1 MSILSGFFK
10 TKKYRKTEDGYKLQ
24 SEWTSASTV
33 ELADGTTLETALGR
47 INTSIN
53 QTNTNLNQTNINLNQ
68 TNTNLNQVQT
78 AMNGKKI
85 QVLTKAAFDAL
96 PAGQKNDASIL
107 YFYY

>member
-10 TKKYRKTEDGYKLQ
+10 TKKYRKTDDGYRLQ

-33 ELADGTTLETALGR
+33 EMADGTTLETALGR
-47 INTSIN
+47 INSSVS
-53 QTNTNLNQTNINLNQ
+53 QTNTALNR
-68 TNTNLNQVQT
+68 VET

-85 QVLTKAAFDAL
+85 RVLTKAAYDAL
-96 PAGQKNDASIL
+96 PAGEKNDASVL

>member
-1 MSILSGFFK
+1 MEGTNKMSILSGFFK

-53 QTNTNLNQTNINLNQ
+53 QTNTNLNQ
-68 TNTNLNQVQT
+68 VQT

-85 QVLTKAAFDAL
+85 QVLTKAAYDAL

>member
-53 QTNTNLNQTNINLNQ
+53 QTNTNLNQ
-68 TNTNLNQVQT
+68 VQT

-85 QVLTKAAFDAL
+85 QVLTKAAYDAL

>member
-1 MSILSGFFK
+1 MEGTNKMSILSGFFK
-10 TKKYRKTEDGYKLQ
+10 TKKYRKTDDGYKLQ

-53 QTNTNLNQTNINLNQ
+53 QTNTNLNQTN
-68 TNTNLNQVQT
+68 TNLNQVQT

-85 QVLTKAAFDAL
+85 QVLTKAAYDAL

>member
-10 TKKYRKTEDGYKLQ
+10 TRKYRKTDAGYKLQ

-47 INTSIN
+47 VNTSISQN
-53 QTNTNLNQTNINLNQ
+53 QTTLS
-68 TNTNLNQVQT
+68 QVQT

-85 QVLTKAAFDAL
+85 QVLTKAAYDAL

>member
-1 MSILSGFFK
+1 MSLLSGFFK

-53 QTNTNLNQTNINLNQ
+53 QTNTNLNQ
-68 TNTNLNQVQT
+68 VQT

-85 QVLTKAAFDAL
+85 QLLTKAAYDAL

>member
-53 QTNTNLNQTNINLNQ
+53 QTNTNLNQ
-68 TNTNLNQVQT
+68 VQT
-78 AMNGKKI
+78 ATNGKKI
-85 QVLTKAAFDAL
+85 QVLTKAAYDAL
-96 PAGQKNDASIL
+96 PAGQKNV
-107 YFYY
+107 

>member
-53 QTNTNLNQTNINLNQ
+53 QTNTNLNQ
-68 TNTNLNQVQT
+68 VQT

-85 QVLTKAAFDAL
+85 QVLTKAAYEAL

>member
-33 ELADGTTLETALGR
+33 ELADGSTLDTALGR
-47 INTSIN
+47 INTSI
-53 QTNTNLNQTNINLNQ
+53 NQ

-85 QVLTKAAFDAL
+85 QVLTKAAYDAL

>member
-1 MSILSGFFK
+1 MEGTNKMSILSGFFK

-53 QTNTNLNQTNINLNQ
+53 QTNTNLNQ
-68 TNTNLNQVQT
+68 VQT

-85 QVLTKAAFDAL
+85 QLLTKAAYDAL

>member
-53 QTNTNLNQTNINLNQ
+53 QTNTNLNQ
-68 TNTNLNQVQT
+68 VQT

-85 QVLTKAAFDAL
+85 QLLTKAAYDAL